1 MKRLKINHDHGWTPR
16 KLRKQE
22 RKIKNAHLRQ
32 RVMAV
37 RLVMEGYLGREVASM
52 INVCRPT
59 VSHYV
64 SLFNEGGLELLL
76 HRDFAPGSRFSPK
89 NIRKRSNTPR
99 VDHDTCGAGLGHR
112 FGVEYEH
119 PSIL

>member
-1 MKRLKINHDHGWTPR
+1 MKRLNITDNHGWTPR

-37 RLVMEGYLGREVASM
+37 RLVMEGYLGKDVASM
-52 INVCRPT
+52 VNVCRQT

-76 HRDFAPGSRFSPK
+76 HRDFAPGREPFLTEAL
-89 NIRKRSNTPR
+89 RECRL
-99 VDHDTCGAGLGHR
+99 C
-112 FGVEYEH
+112 
-119 PSIL
+119 